1 MAKRYIKFEWLLEA
15 INDAKSRERSEVEYK
30 PHGTMGT
37 HHCVISLHNEGIRV
51 KGTVRRHG
59 PRGTEYVPG
68 TILLKPGDTLGYN
81 CGRIWRL
88 KAPETPLD
96 FLREKWRMGVLVGLP
111 EELVKHDNE
120 TGGTGNST
128 YYKGALASYTLIYD
142 DGKGGFATLSD
153 AERELK
159 WTTRH
164 QEVYDHAKLT
174 TRTAT
179 EEAQIPNP
187 DALVAVLEVIND
199 YDSFRTHPRRLIR
212 TLEIRDRSK
221 QVRNIINKW
230 AASELAKMETGA

>member
-1 MAKRYIKFEWLLEA
+1 MAKRYIGYEWLLEA
-15 INDAKSRERSEVEYK
+15 INEGCSRYK
-30 PHGTMGT
+30 PAGTMGT
-37 HHCVISLHNEGIRV
+37 HHCVISLQGEDIKV
-51 KGTVRRHG
+51 KGTVRIKARKRHLG
-59 PRGTEYVPG
+59 QYEYIPG
-68 TILLKPGDTLGYN
+68 TITLKPGDTLGYD
-81 CGRIWRL
+81 CGIIWRL

-96 FLREKWRMGVLVGLP
+96 FLREKWRMGVTCGLP

-153 AERELK
+153 AERAIE
-159 WTTRH
+159 WTTRYS
-164 QEVYDHAKLT
+164 EVYDYKKLT
-174 TRTAT
+174 KRTAT

-187 DALVAVLEVIND
+187 DALVGILEVIND
-199 YDSFRTHPRRLIR
+199 YDSFRTHPRRIIR

-221 QVRNIINKW
+221 RVYGVINKW

>member
-1 MAKRYIKFEWLLEA
+1 MAKRYIEYEWLLEA
-15 INDAKSRERSEVEYK
+15 INEGLSQYK
-30 PHGTMGT
+30 PAGTMGT
-37 HHCVISLHNEGIRV
+37 HHCVISLHPEGIRV
-51 KGTVRRHG
+51 KGTVRIKARKRHLG
-59 PRGTEYVPG
+59 QYEYVPG
-68 TILLKPGDTLGYN
+68 TIILKPGDTLGYN

-96 FLREKWRMGVLVGLP
+96 FLREKWRMAVAVGLP
-111 EELVKHDNE
+111 EELVKIDNE

-153 AERELK
+153 AEREIE
-159 WTTRH
+159 WTTRYE
-164 QEVYDHAKLT
+164 EVLDYKKLT
-174 TRTAT
+174 TRTAA

-187 DALVAVLEVIND
+187 DALVGILEVIND
-199 YDSFRTHPRRLIR
+199 YDSFRTHPRRIIR

-221 QVRNIINKW
+221 QVYGIINKW